1 MNVIDGTVILDEADK
16 ALLQTLQDDFPLTTR
31 PWDALAERLGTT
43 AEDVMGRIGRLKEEG
58 VIRRIGPVLETDR
71 VGLTARTLVL
81 MKVPPER
88 MDEVA
93 EIVSG
98 FDEVTHNYE
107 RDHEYNLWF
116 TLITPSQE
124 RLKDALASIIAAT
137 GVPEEGI
144 LSLPVT
150 ERYKIGVRYVFR

>member
-1 MNVIDGTVILDEADK
+1 MERTVTLDEADK

-31 PWDALAERLGTT
+31 PWDALASRLDTT
-43 AEDVMGRIGRLKEEG
+43 TEDVMERIGRLKKEG

-81 MKVPPER
+81 MKVPPGR
-88 MDEVA
+88 MEEVA
-93 EIVSG
+93 GIVSG
-98 FDEVTHNYE
+98 FEEVTHNYE

-124 RLKDALASIIAAT
+124 RLSEALASIIDAS
-137 GVPEEGI
+137 GVSEDSV
-144 LSLPVT
+144 LNLPVT
-150 ERYKIGVRYVFR
+150 GRYKIGVRYVFR

>member
-1 MNVIDGTVILDEADK
+1 MNNMEGTVTLDEADK

-31 PWDALAERLGTT
+31 PWDALARRLDTT
-43 AEDVMGRIGRLKEEG
+43 AEDVMKRVGRFMEEG

-81 MKVPPER
+81 MKVPPGR
-88 MDEVA
+88 MEEVA
-93 EIVSG
+93 GIVSG

-124 RLKDALASIIAAT
+124 RLKGALASIIDAT
-137 GVPEEGI
+137 GVPQDDV
-144 LSLPVT
+144 LDLPVT
-150 ERYKIGVRYVFR
+150 RRYKIGVRYVFR

>member
-1 MNVIDGTVILDEADK
+1 VILDEADK

-93 EIVSG
+93 GIVSG

-124 RLKDALASIIAAT
+124 RLKDALASIIAAS

>member
-1 MNVIDGTVILDEADK
+1 MNVIDGPVTLDEADK

-31 PWDALAERLGTT
+31 PWDALADRLGTT
-43 AEDVMGRIGRLKEEG
+43 AEDVMGRVRRLKEEG

-81 MKVPPER
+81 MKVPLER
-88 MDEVA
+88 MEKVA
-93 EIVSG
+93 GTVSG

-124 RLKDALASIIAAT
+124 RLKEALAAIIDAT
-137 GVPEEGI
+137 GVPEDDV
-144 LSLPVT
+144 LNLPVT
-150 ERYKIGVRYVFR
+150 ERYKIGVRYKFR

>member
-43 AEDVMGRIGRLKEEG
+43 AEDVMGRIGRLKDEG

-88 MDEVA
+88 MEEVA
-93 EIVSG
+93 GIVSG

-124 RLKDALASIIAAT
+124 RLKDALAAIIDAT
-137 GVPEEGI
+137 GVSEEGV
-144 LSLPVT
+144 LNLPVT

>member
-1 MNVIDGTVILDEADK
+1 MKTIEGTVTLDEADK

-43 AEDVMGRIGRLKEEG
+43 AEDVMGRIGRLIQDG

-81 MKVPPER
+81 MKVPQER
-88 MDEVA
+88 VEEVA
-93 EIVSG
+93 GIVSG

-116 TLITPSQE
+116 TLITPNPE
-124 RLKDALASIIAAT
+124 RLEGALTRIIEAT
-137 GVPEEGI
+137 EIPGDDV
-144 LSLPVT
+144 LNLPVT
-150 ERYKIGVRYVFR
+150 GRYKIKVRYRFR

>member
-1 MNVIDGTVILDEADK
+1 VNVIDGTVTLDEADK

-93 EIVSG
+93 GIVSG

-124 RLKDALASIIAAT
+124 RLKDALANIIDAT
-137 GVPEEGI
+137 GVSEDGV
-144 LSLPVT
+144 LDLPVT
-150 ERYKIGVRYVFR
+150 GRYKIGVRYVFR

>member
-93 EIVSG
+93 GIVSG

-124 RLKDALASIIAAT
+124 RLKEALAEIIDAT
-137 GVPEEGI
+137 GVSEEGV
-144 LSLPVT
+144 LNLPVT

>member
-1 MNVIDGTVILDEADK
+1 MDETVTLDEADK

-31 PWDALAERLGTT
+31 PWDALAGRLDTT
-43 AEDVMGRIGRLKEEG
+43 VEDVMKRVGRFMEEG

-81 MKVPPER
+81 MKVPPGR
-88 MDEVA
+88 MEEVA
-93 EIVSG
+93 GIVSG

-124 RLKDALASIIAAT
+124 RLKGALASIIDAT
-137 GVPEEGI
+137 AVPQDDV
-144 LSLPVT
+144 LDLPMT
-150 ERYKIGVRYVFR
+150 RRYKIGVRYVFR

>member
-1 MNVIDGTVILDEADK
+1 VKWMEGIVTLDEADK
-16 ALLQTLQDDFPLTTR
+16 ALLQTLQDDFPLTIR

-43 AEDVMGRIGRLKEEG
+43 VEDVMVRIGRLKEEG
-58 VIRRIGPVLETDR
+58 VIRRIGPVLETDK

-81 MKVPPER
+81 MKVPPGR
-88 MDEVA
+88 MEEVA
-93 EIVSG
+93 GIVSG
-98 FDEVTHNYE
+98 FEEVTHNYE

-124 RLKDALASIIAAT
+124 NLQDALASIIDAT
-137 GVPEEGI
+137 GVPEDDV
-144 LSLPVT
+144 LDLPVT

>member
-1 MNVIDGTVILDEADK
+1 MDGTVTLDEADK

-58 VIRRIGPVLETDR
+58 VIRRISPVLETDR

-116 TLITPSQE
+116 TLITPSQD
-124 RLKDALASIIAAT
+124 RLKGALARIIDTA
-137 GVPEEGI
+137 GVPEEDV
-144 LSLPVT
+144 LDLPVT
-150 ERYKIGVRYVFR
+150 GRYKIGVRYVFR

>member
-1 MNVIDGTVILDEADK
+1 MNRMDGTVTLDEADK
-16 ALLQTLQDDFPLTTR
+16 ALLQTLQDDFPLTIR

-93 EIVSG
+93 GIVSG

-124 RLKDALASIIAAT
+124 RLKDALANIIDAT
-137 GVPEEGI
+137 GVSDDGV
-144 LSLPVT
+144 LNLPVT
-150 ERYKIGVRYVFR
+150 GRYKIGVRYVFR

>member
-1 MNVIDGTVILDEADK
+1 MNKLDEPIILDEVDK

-31 PWDALAERLGTT
+31 PWDTLAKELGTT
-43 AEDVMGRIGRLKEEG
+43 EEDVMGRIKRLKEEG

-88 MDEVA
+88 MVEVA
-93 EIVSG
+93 GIVNG
-98 FDEVTHNYE
+98 FEEVTHNYE

-116 TLITPSQE
+116 TLITSSQR
-124 RLKDALASIIAAT
+124 RLKETLASIIDAT
-137 GVPEEGI
+137 GIPKDDV
-144 LSLPVT
+144 LDLPVT
-150 ERYKIGVRYVFR
+150 GRYKIGVRYNFR

>member
-1 MNVIDGTVILDEADK
+1 VNVIDGTVTLDEADK

-58 VIRRIGPVLETDR
+58 VIRRIGPVLETDK

-124 RLKDALASIIAAT
+124 RLKDALASIIDAT
-137 GVPEEGI
+137 GVSEEGV
-144 LSLPVT
+144 LNLPVT

>member
-1 MNVIDGTVILDEADK
+1 MNKLDGTVTLDEVDK

-43 AEDVMGRIGRLKEEG
+43 AEDVMGRIGRLMEEG

-81 MKVPPER
+81 MKMPPGR
-88 MDEVA
+88 MEEA
-93 EIVSG
+93 AGIVSG

-116 TLITPSQE
+116 TLITSSQE
-124 RLKDALASIIAAT
+124 RLKEVLARIIEAV
-137 GVPEEGI
+137 GVSEEDV
-144 LSLPVT
+144 LDLPVT

>member
-1 MNVIDGTVILDEADK
+1 MNVIDGPVTLDEADK
-16 ALLQTLQDDFPLTTR
+16 ALLQMLQDDFPLTTR

-58 VIRRIGPVLETDR
+58 VIRRIGPVLETDK

-88 MDEVA
+88 MEDVA
-93 EIVSG
+93 GIVSG

-124 RLKDALASIIAAT
+124 RLKEALASIIDAT
-137 GVPEEGI
+137 GVPQDEV
-144 LSLPVT
+144 LDLPVT
-150 ERYKIGVRYVFR
+150 RRYKIGVRYVFR

>member
-1 MNVIDGTVILDEADK
+1 MNVIDGTVTLDEADK
-16 ALLQTLQDDFPLTTR
+16 ALLQMLQDDFPLTTR
-31 PWDALAERLGTT
+31 PWDALAERLNTT
-43 AEDVMGRIGRLKEEG
+43 AEDVMERIGKLKEEG

-93 EIVSG
+93 GIVSG

-124 RLKDALASIIAAT
+124 RLKEALANIIDAT
-137 GVPEEGI
+137 GVSENGV
-144 LSLPVT
+144 LDLPVT

>member
-1 MNVIDGTVILDEADK
+1 VNVIDGTVILDEADK

-58 VIRRIGPVLETDR
+58 VIRRIGPVLETDK

-93 EIVSG
+93 GIVSG

-124 RLKDALASIIAAT
+124 RLKDALASIIDAT
-137 GVPEEGI
+137 GVSEEGV
-144 LSLPVT
+144 LNLPVT

>member
-1 MNVIDGTVILDEADK
+1 MDGTVTLDEADK

-31 PWDALAERLGTT
+31 PWDALAERLDTT
-43 AEDVMGRIGRLKEEG
+43 AEDVMARVGRLNEEG

-81 MKVPPER
+81 MKVPPGR

-93 EIVSG
+93 GTVNG

-107 RDHEYNLWF
+107 RDHEFNLWF

-124 RLKDALASIIAAT
+124 RLKEALAAIIDAT
-137 GVPEEGI
+137 GVPEDDV
-144 LSLPVT
+144 LNLPVT
-150 ERYKIGVRYVFR
+150 ERYKIGVRYKFR